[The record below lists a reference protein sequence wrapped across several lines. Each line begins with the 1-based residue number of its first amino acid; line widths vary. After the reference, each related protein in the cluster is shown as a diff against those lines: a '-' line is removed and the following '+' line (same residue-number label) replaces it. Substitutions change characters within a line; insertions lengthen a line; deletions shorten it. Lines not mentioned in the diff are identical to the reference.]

1 MHSLLTYGGAGAFR
15 QTPIIFRRCI
25 KTRPMQ
31 HACSSPARAPG
42 VPSPPARELYTGRR
56 EYDMERSGLDYGAAN
71 AARQIKRQAYMSIR
85 KATTK
90 TSAAVTEAPAR
101 RQRDAAGTRDK
112 ILQAAIA
119 EFAERGL
126 SGARIDSIAQRSG
139 ANMRMLY
146 HYYGS
151 KEGLYLFVLEHVYE
165 DLRLK
170 EQALKLSDLEPFEAM
185 MKLFDF
191 TFSHFATNPHVI
203 SLWTGE
209 NLQKGQY
216 LSQSLRAA
224 TISSPLLDA
233 IHETLQRG
241 EREKVFRSGID
252 PLQLYVSMVALSY
265 FHLSNAYTL
274 SAIFRTNLHSEKWK
288 ADRRRHAQNMVG
300 AYLRAETLPPKPR
313 KRAS

>member
-1 MHSLLTYGGAGAFR
+1 
-15 QTPIIFRRCI
+15 
-25 KTRPMQ
+25 
-31 HACSSPARAPG
+31 
-42 VPSPPARELYTGRR
+42 
-56 EYDMERSGLDYGAAN
+56 
-71 AARQIKRQAYMSIR
+71 MSIR
-85 KATTK
+85 KAKAET
-90 TSAAVTEAPAR
+90 AVKLAEAPVR

-170 EQALKLSDLEPFEAM
+170 EQALKLADLEPFDAM

-191 TFSHFATNPHVI
+191 TFSHFASNPHVI
-203 SLWTGE
+203 SLWTTE
-209 NLQKGQY
+209 NLHKGQY

-233 IHETLQRG
+233 IHELVLRG
-241 EREKVFRSGID
+241 EREKTFRGGID

-274 SAIFRTNLHSEKWK
+274 SAIFRTNLQSEKWK
-288 ADRRRHAQNMVG
+288 ADRRRHAQDMVA
-300 AYLRAETLPPKPR
+300 AYLRAETASPKPR
-313 KRAS
+313 KRKS

>member
-1 MHSLLTYGGAGAFR
+1 MQKAKAKAAPT
-15 QTPIIFRRCI
+15 TPD
-25 KTRPMQ
+25 RP
-31 HACSSPARAPG
+31 
-42 VPSPPARELYTGRR
+42 V
-56 EYDMERSGLDYGAAN
+56 
-71 AARQIKRQAYMSIR
+71 
-85 KATTK
+85 
-90 TSAAVTEAPAR
+90 R
-101 RQRDAAGTRDK
+101 RQRDAAGTKEK
-112 ILQAAIA
+112 ILRAAIA

-151 KEGLYLFVLEHVYE
+151 KEDLYLFVLEHVYE

-170 EQALKLSDLEPFEAM
+170 EQALKLSNLEPFEAM

-191 TFSHFATNPHVI
+191 TFSHFAANPHVI

-224 TISSPLLDA
+224 TLTSPLLAA
-233 IHETLQRG
+233 IDETLKRG
-241 EREKVFRSGID
+241 ERDKVFRSGVD

-288 ADRRRHAQNMVG
+288 TERRRHAHDMVA
-300 AYLRAETLPPKPR
+300 AYLRPESQTSR
-313 KRAS
+313 KRGSA